1 MKNVILCNKMFR
13 SLILASGLFIS
24 AFSAQA
30 DLIVSFGED
39 NIEVNLNE
47 TFTVELFANAA
58 SESDAIG
65 SFEFNID
72 FDISRLE
79 YVDFTLG
86 SLFDSGLADLSGIF
100 RLPTLPPLPL
110 LFSLPLPPLPTGA
123 VGTSVLL
130 GTLTFK
136 ASDYGP
142 VTLRTK
148 NESFKNLLRTVE
160 LLDNKSAS
168 SQISVVSTPA
178 TLGLF
183 AIALVGLVSLR
194 RKA

>member
-1 MKNVILCNKMFR
+1 MFR

-100 RLPTLPPLPL
+100 RLPSLPPLLFPL
-110 LFSLPLPPLPTGA
+110 SPLPTGA

>member
-100 RLPTLPPLPL
+100 RLPSLPPL
-110 LFSLPLPPLPTGA
+110 LFPLPPLPTGA

>member
-1 MKNVILCNKMFR
+1 MFR

-100 RLPTLPPLPL
+100 RLPSLPPL
-110 LFSLPLPPLPTGA
+110 SPLPTGA